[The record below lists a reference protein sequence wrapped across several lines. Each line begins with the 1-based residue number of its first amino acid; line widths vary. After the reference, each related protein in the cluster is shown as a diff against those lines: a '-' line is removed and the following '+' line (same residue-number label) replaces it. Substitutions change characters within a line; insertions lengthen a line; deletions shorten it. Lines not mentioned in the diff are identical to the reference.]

1 MSVSPNNSGSEYV
14 DDHRASSWSNLKLHI
29 FGRSL
34 APAPTLPDF
43 VAASPSAA
51 PELDKLA
58 KVNEEIR
65 ERCIHIVAKS
75 DELVGLRNEF
85 IEVFRG
91 VDKIL
96 RETEGTSSTLAERSA
111 MLARETEEHD
121 SLKALHRALAE
132 ETEKSRG
139 ELSLLR
145 SEIQR
150 YGDLV
155 TGREARIQ
163 ALEAELSAERDN
175 TVTLRSETEQQRYV
189 AGLATEKLQNALGEI
204 GANESLI
211 SELEAQVANL
221 SDRCSTAEFHVKAMQ
236 GSLAESQ
243 TVAKGLRDALAESQ
257 HQSDTHS
264 QNLGEANAQIAGLRQ
279 RADELESSLSSA
291 RLEYELAQALWQQR
305 GEANNDEIEALKG
318 EIDAQ
323 RSRADAGDGLLA
335 ETRAELQAAATE
347 SRAKHRVAE
356 QLEARIAS
364 LDEYAKQA
372 AQEIADLNQKV
383 IEAEK
388 SGASLADRA
397 QALVRAMND
406 QKAKLE
412 SAEERCRVLEERLAV
427 QSSRFAADS
436 EQLQQKIR
444 GLVEKLEE
452 EKVARVVIS
461 GALEAARRNT
471 TNQPRGGES
480 TLLDIFARAVTEA
493 DAEDRQTASSTRR
506 AAPTAESAESAEPVE
521 AASAA
526 EEPRNPA
533 LGPTDATGG
542 VKRPLPRARP
552 LVIKREKQH
561 GGGRH

>member
-1 MSVSPNNSGSEYV
+1 MSVSPNHSSPDYV
-14 DDHRASSWSNLKLHI
+14 DDHKASSWSNLKLHI
-29 FGRSL
+29 FGRSV
-34 APAPTLPDF
+34 APAPSLPDF

-51 PELDKLA
+51 PELDTLA

-96 RETEGTSSTLAERSA
+96 RETEGTSSALAERSA
-111 MLARETEEHD
+111 MLARETEEHGA
-121 SLKALHRALAE
+121 LKTLHRTLSE

-139 ELSLLR
+139 ELGLLR

-155 TGREARIQ
+155 AGREARIQ
-163 ALEAELSAERDN
+163 ALEAELSAEKDN
-175 TVTLRSETEQQRYV
+175 TVALRSETEQQRYV
-189 AGLATEKLQNALGEI
+189 AGLATERLQSALNEI
-204 GANESLI
+204 GVNESLI
-211 SELEAQVANL
+211 SGLQAQLANL
-221 SDRCSTAEFHVKAMQ
+221 SDRCSTAEYHVKAMQ

-243 TVAKGLRDALAESQ
+243 NVAKGLRDALAESQ
-257 HQSDTHS
+257 HVAETRAQGLT
-264 QNLGEANAQIAGLRQ
+264 EADGQIAGLRQ
-279 RADELESSLSSA
+279 RGDELESSLSSA

-305 GEANNDEIEALKG
+305 TEANNDEIETLKA
-318 EIDAQ
+318 EIDAH
-323 RSRADAGDGLLA
+323 RSRADAGDELLA
-335 ETRAELQAAATE
+335 ETRAELQTAATD
-347 SRAKHRVAE
+347 SRARQRVAE
-356 QLEARIAS
+356 QLEARVSS

-372 AQEIADLNQKV
+372 AQDIADLNQKLV
-383 IEAEK
+383 EAER
-388 SGASLADRA
+388 SGAALADRS

-406 QKAKLE
+406 QRAKLE
-412 SAEERCRVLEERLAV
+412 SAEERCRLLEERLAV

-436 EQLQQKIR
+436 EQLQQKVR

-471 TNQPRGGES
+471 VNHPRGSES

-493 DAEDRQTASSTRR
+493 DAEDRQTGAPTRR
-506 AAPTAESAESAEPVE
+506 TAPTVEAAESAA
-521 AASAA
+521 AA
-526 EEPRNPA
+526 EEPRNPV
-533 LGPTDATGG
+533 LGPSEAAGG
-542 VKRPLPRARP
+542 VKRALPRARP
-552 LVIKREKQH
+552 LVIKRDKQH